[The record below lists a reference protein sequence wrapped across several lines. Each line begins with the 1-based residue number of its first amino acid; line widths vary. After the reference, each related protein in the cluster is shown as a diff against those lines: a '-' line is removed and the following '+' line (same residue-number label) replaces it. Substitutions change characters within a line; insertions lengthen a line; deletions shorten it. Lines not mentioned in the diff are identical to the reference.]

1 MLTEKAEVLG
11 DLTIYISY
19 SKNTEWQKHI
29 GLIMTDFIHFQV
41 EVDDGNNSSS
51 DDDKR
56 QDNEISLNYFIDN
69 TNYEENLS
77 NYYGFRNVSR
87 SVESAKEDTF
97 SAWDI

>member
-1 MLTEKAEVLG
+1 
-11 DLTIYISY
+11 
-19 SKNTEWQKHI
+19 
-29 GLIMTDFIHFQV
+29 MTDFIHFQV

-56 QDNEISLNYFIDN
+56 QDNEVSLNYFIDN
-69 TNYEENLS
+69 TNYEENQS